1 MSRDTLQVRAPVRP
15 RPGRN
20 RLASGILRRMGLQ
33 ELVACDES
41 SYVSLATRLASDP
54 AFRNEA
60 RKRLQASKHVL
71 FRDREA
77 IEGLA
82 KFLASLRVS

>member
-1 MSRDTLQVRAPVRP
+1 MTGTRLQYSE
-15 RPGRN
+15 GRFRRG

-33 ELVACDES
+33 DLVACDES
-41 SYVSLATRLASDP
+41 RYVSLAVRLASDP
-54 AFRNEA
+54 DFRQAA
-60 RKRLQASKHVL
+60 REHLRANKHVL

-82 KFLASLRVS
+82 KFLADLRVS